1 MQENEE
7 FLLQILKDMGKT
19 NLSDIFLNYIVQ
31 KQKQE
36 VEKAVPKDVMIP
48 PSMM

>member
-7 FLLQILKDMGKT
+7 FLVKILKDTGRT

-31 KQKQE
+31 K
-36 VEKAVPKDVMIP
+36 
-48 PSMM
+48 